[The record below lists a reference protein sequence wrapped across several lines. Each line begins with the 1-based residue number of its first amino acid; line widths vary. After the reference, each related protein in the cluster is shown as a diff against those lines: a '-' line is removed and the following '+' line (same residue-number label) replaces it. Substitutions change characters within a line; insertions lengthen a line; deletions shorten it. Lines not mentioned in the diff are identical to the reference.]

1 MGLST
6 VSFRSAV
13 AADADSVA
21 ALHADSW
28 RRHYR
33 GAYAD
38 AYLDGDV
45 LTDRRTLWS
54 SRLAAPGAD
63 RVTILAEAE
72 AGAEA
77 GAGAE
82 VGAEVGVGTGIVGF
96 VHVVLDDDE
105 RWGSLVDNLHVTRGR
120 QRHGIGTGLLTRAA
134 RAVRDQ
140 GATAAM
146 YLWVLEQNTAAQDFY
161 AAHGGKPAE
170 RGFARSPGDVPG
182 RLNGR
187 PAKLR
192 YVWPDVRDLLRG

>member
-1 MGLST
+1 MSAEVAMGLST
-6 VSFRSAV
+6 VSFRTAV
-13 AADADSVA
+13 AADADGVA

-54 SRLAAPGAD
+54 SRLATPGTN
-63 RVTILAEAE
+63 RLTILAEAE
-72 AGAEA
+72 AEA
-77 GAGAE
+77 RS
-82 VGAEVGVGTGIVGF
+82 GIVGF

-120 QRHGIGTGLLTRAA
+120 QRHGVGTALLTRAA

-170 RGFARSPGDVPG
+170 RGFAQSPGDVPG